1 MKKKFALI
9 TGSAG
14 LVGFESVEFFI
25 NKGFTVIWIDNN
37 YRKYFFGKNGSV
49 HKNILFLKKHKKYIH
64 FDIDLRKFNKVKN
77 IFKKY
82 KSNIKIIIHSAAQPS
97 HDWATKNPLLDF
109 DINARVTLNLLELFK
124 KYSPKSSFIF
134 MSTNKVYGNSI
145 NKFSFIEKKKRFELN
160 KYSSFYYKGVNE
172 NLSVDD
178 SLHSLFGVSKLSSDI
193 YVQEYGK
200 NFKLNTVAFRG
211 GCLTGKNQ
219 SGAELHGF
227 LSYLVKN
234 VMKTKSY
241 KIIGYKGKQVR
252 DNIHSYDLVNC
263 FWNYYKNPK
272 KGVVYNIGGGRKNSC
287 SILEAIEIIESK
299 LRIKVKKKFIK
310 KNRAGDHKWWITDYS
325 KFKKDYPKWKIKMS
339 INMIIE
345 ELIKSN
351 LK

>member
-1 MKKKFALI
+1 MKEKFVLV

-14 LVGFESVEFFI
+14 LIGFESVEFFI
-25 NKGFTVIWIDNN
+25 NKGFTVIGIDNN
-37 YRKYFFGKNGSV
+37 FRKYFFGKNGSV
-49 HKNILFLKKHKKYIH
+49 YKNIFFLKKNKKYIH
-64 FDIDLRKFNKVKN
+64 FNIDLRNCNKVKN

-160 KYSSFYYKGVNE
+160 KNSPFYYKGVNE
-172 NLSVDD
+172 NLSVDN
-178 SLHSLFGVSKLSSDI
+178 SLHSLFGASKLSSDI

-252 DNIHSYDLVNC
+252 DNIHSHDLVNC

-272 KGVVYNIGGGRKNSC
+272 KGAVYNIGGGRKNSC
-287 SILEAIEIIESK
+287 SILEAIEIIERK
-299 LRIKVKKKFIK
+299 LCIKVKKKFIK

-325 KFKKDYPKWKIKMS
+325 KFKKDYPKWKIKIS